1 MVLIFQNQKMTS
13 NLKWCK
19 NSEVVTLTNAYLLAS
34 LSSSYNY
41 IRETNLFF
49 LGNNQTLLATITF
62 VSYKVDR
69 RLPGGQTHAKPKFE
83 GAY

>member
-1 MVLIFQNQKMTS
+1 MTS

-49 LGNNQTLLATITF
+49 LGNTQTLATITF

-69 RLPGGQTHAKPKFE
+69 RLPGDQTHAEPKFE
-83 GAY
+83 GAC